1 MHFYQWLVPLIAL
14 FFIVRIVRQYV
25 RRRRLWSSMLIW
37 LVFWV
42 VISILAII
50 PDLISTNMAEFLGFA
65 SNINAVI
72 FVGLGFLY
80 VFMFYLTVTVEKL
93 EKRLTETVRWLALEN
108 QRLKEEQ
115 EMNEKKKDEDSVRP

>member
-25 RRRRLWSSMLIW
+25 KRRRLWSSMLIW
-37 LVFWV
+37 LIFWV
-42 VISILAII
+42 IVSILAII
-50 PDLISTNMAEFLGFA
+50 PDLISTNIAELLGFA

-72 FVGLGFLY
+72 FVALGFLY

-93 EKRLTETVRWLALEN
+93 EKRVTETVRWLALEN

-115 EMNEKKKDEDSVRP
+115 ETKEMQEDEDPVRS